1 MKSKLD
7 ILRDRKEKLET
18 VIHQDTN
25 EWNPVTLKSFQAA
38 QRNAQKELGQINMEI
53 GNILLN
59 TSKVIY
65 LQRND
70 PLAGQILKDIKN
82 SDRFVTV
89 DFLVIEKM
97 VVNKIWPDKTSD
109 FRFMTDTSLYVDKV
123 LMDIG
128 LQIGAQFLDRV
139 TLKAKHLGT
148 KINKVDAIYNVESII
163 EQSFGQELKALYL
176 VKGIY
181 DAVSALDKEDTKTV
195 IFNLPTDVKD
205 FSNFIKE
212 FRTQNI
218 DLHPYSAELLGKIPT
233 KVDAKEVSTKV
244 EATQNTETKAPKAIK
259 TKAVKPTKET
269 GDQ

>member
-1 MKSKLD
+1 MKNKLET
-7 ILRDRKEKLET
+7 LRDRKEKLET
-18 VIHQDTN
+18 VIHQDTR
-25 EWNPVTLKSFQAA
+25 EWNPTTLKSFQSA
-38 QRNAQKELGQINMEI
+38 QRNAQKELDLLNMEI

-70 PLAGQILKDIKN
+70 PVAGQILKDIKN

-97 VVNKIWPDKTSD
+97 VVNKIWPDKTTD

-128 LQIGAQFLDRV
+128 LQINAQFLDRV

-148 KINKVDAIYNVESII
+148 KPTKVDAIYNIESII

-181 DAVSALDKEDTKTV
+181 DAVSALDKEDIKTV
-195 IFNLPTDVKD
+195 IFNLPVDTKD
-205 FSNFIKE
+205 FTNFIKE

-218 DLHPYSAELLGKIPT
+218 DLHPYSAELLGKIPSKETVPT
-233 KVDAKEVSTKV
+233 K
-244 EATQNTETKAPKAIK
+244 TETTQTNKTNEPKATK
-259 TKAVKPTKET
+259 TKTTKKET